1 MVILDS
7 FIIQSK
13 IEQLNVSPECV
24 IEEISKKWV
33 NTEDMECQFFET
45 ADDVPEPEDLDATK
59 NNLMIFDDLQLTKQN
74 KCEKYY
80 IRGRHSNVDCFY
92 LAQNYFMLPRQT
104 IRENTNFICLFPQDS
119 KNADHIYRDHVSSDM
134 KKEEFKKFCKYCWSQ
149 PHGFA
154 VFDLS
159 SKKDHGKYR
168 SGFHNFFSPNPI

>member
-1 MVILDS
+1 M
-7 FIIQSK
+7 FNIQSK
-13 IEQLNVSPECV
+13 IEQLNASPECV

-33 NTEDMECQFFET
+33 NTENMECQFFET
-45 ADDVPEPEDLDATK
+45 ADDVPEPEDLDASK

-119 KNADHIYRDHVSSDM
+119 KNVDHIYRDHVSSDM
-134 KKEEFKKFCKYCWSQ
+134 KKEECKKFCKYCWSQ
-149 PHGFA
+149 PHRFA
-154 VFDLS
+154 VIDLS
-159 SKKDHGKYR
+159 SKKDSGKYR
-168 SGFHNFFSPNPI
+168 CGFDNFYFTNPI